1 MGWLDDLTLYAHRQ
15 LDDRVLDALYGR
27 GVSDEQIDLYKLG
40 HLNGIIPSLPADA
53 KDFIKWAQ
61 GDGRIDDVVTLPLTN
76 ALGHVLGMQFRHV
89 DQARKGY
96 SEYVI
101 EREEPVFFGLGQA
114 MPEIWRTRRAFLV
127 EGAFDV
133 FPVQRAIPY
142 VFATLTARVPAQLAR
157 FLRRIVKHV
166 ALGYD
171 MDRTGRAS
179 CERFVKNYGHDFEVQ
194 TIAYPPARL
203 ADGKLA
209 KDPSDI
215 WEAWGD
221 TRLQAFLKSTQESFD
236 ASNLR

>member
-1 MGWLDDLTLYAHRQ
+1 MSWLDDLAAHAHQQ
-15 LDDRVLDALYGR
+15 LDERVRDALYGR
-27 GVSDEQIDLYKLG
+27 GVSDEQIDLYNLG
-40 HLNGIIPSLPADA
+40 HLNGVIPALPAEA
-53 KDFIKWAQ
+53 KDFVKWAQ
-61 GDGRIDDVVTLPLTN
+61 GEGRIDDVFTLPLTN
-76 ALGHVLGMQFRHV
+76 ALGQILGMQFRHV

-101 EREEPVFFGLGQA
+101 EREEPVLFGLGQA
-114 MPEIWRTRRAFLV
+114 MPAVWRTRRAFVV

-133 FPVQRAIPY
+133 FPIQRGIPY
-142 VFATLTARVPAQLAR
+142 VFATLTARVPNQLAR
-157 FLRRIVKHV
+157 FLRRLVKHV

-179 CERFVKNYGHDFEVQ
+179 CARFTKAYGDTFEVQ

-209 KDPSDI
+209 KDPSEI

-221 TRLQAFLKSTQESFD
+221 TRLLAFLKSTQESFD
-236 ASNLR
+236 ASNL